1 MKKYTLKMQ
10 LEKTEL
16 CRIVSI
22 CGGMT
27 FADLHQVI
35 QIVFGWEDYH
45 LHCFRVGKLVIG
57 NYEDYEEDD
66 LPMDFRWEGEL
77 KIDLI
82 LLNTE
87 KVFYTY
93 DDGDGWHISIMVE
106 EIENVDDFECP
117 KLLEVY
123 GGMAQEAC
131 GGVDAL
137 MCLDREE
144 VDIDGLN
151 LILEYTFE

>member
-16 CRIVSI
+16 RRIVSI
-22 CGGMT
+22 CSGMT

-45 LHCFRVGKLVIG
+45 LHRFRVGKLVVG

-82 LLNTE
+82 LLNAI
-87 KVFYTY
+87 KVLYDY

-106 EIENVDDFECP
+106 EVEYVDDFECP
-117 KLLEVY
+117 KLLETY
-123 GGMAQEAC
+123 GSMAQEDC
-131 GGVDAL
+131 GGVDCL
-137 MCLDREE
+137 IDLDREE

-151 LILEYTFE
+151 LILEHTFE